1 MFSVSWEDL
10 YFNVVLEDGV
20 VVKSF
25 FSEIPAFN
33 TDYGQFKEQLED
45 YFSGK
50 RVEFD
55 IPVRLN
61 VTPFIRRVLEEVSKI
76 PYGKTATYSDIAQ
89 KLKTS
94 PRAVGQAVRRNPVP
108 VIIPCHRV
116 VAKNGLGGY
125 TTSVPNPKASL
136 KIKEKL
142 LKLEGQ
148 GFLFNTATLDV

>member
-1 MFSVSWEDL
+1 MLSIPWENL
-10 YFNVVLEDGV
+10 YFNVVFEDGFAV
-20 VVKSF
+20 RSF
-25 FSEIPAFN
+25 FSEIPAFK
-33 TDYGQFKEQLED
+33 TEYIQFKEQLED

-50 RVEFD
+50 KVELD
-55 IPVRLN
+55 IPAKLN
-61 VTPFIRRVLEEVSKI
+61 VSPFVRRVLEEVSKI

-94 PRAVGQAVRRNPVP
+94 PRAVGQAVKRNPVP

-125 TTSVPNPKASL
+125 TTSVLNPKVSL

-142 LKLEGQ
+142 LSLEGS
-148 GFLFNTATLDV
+148 GISF